1 MLIKAK
7 FLDFAN
13 YQTWEK
19 IIYFLFKIN
28 SIKQLNY
35 EKNEK
40 KIYFFAFLS
49 KKK

>member
-19 IIYFLFKIN
+19 IGLYIEVQCCIDVNKH
-28 SIKQLNY
+28 Q
-35 EKNEK
+35 
-40 KIYFFAFLS
+40 A
-49 KKK
+49 KKKFKF